1 MERSR
6 GRYFSRRDVRMMNS
20 INGELLKDIIE
31 QIVILYKINPNETSA
46 NLYGESI
53 DKYYYPGVETSCLVE
68 SDQRSTLYD
77 GFGPDVKKGT
87 LFRFHQKL
95 CEIKGMYAEVGDIVF
110 WENSYF
116 EIDQVAENQFLG
128 GQPEK
133 NYSLLCNAH
142 YTRKSKLNITQRNIQ

>member
-6 GRYFSRRDVRMMNS
+6 GRYFSRRDVRLMNS

-53 DKYYYPGVETSCLVE
+53 DKFYYPGVETSCLVE
-68 SDQRSTLYD
+68 SDQRSTLYE

-142 YTRKSKLNITQRNIQ
+142 LSRLSRLNIVDREL

>member
-31 QIVILYKINPNETSA
+31 QIAILYKINPNETSA
-46 NLYGESI
+46 NFYGESI
-53 DKYYYPGVETSCLVE
+53 DKFYYPGVETSCLVE
-68 SDQRSTLYD
+68 IYQRSTLYE

-142 YTRKSKLNITQRNIQ
+142 LSRLSRLNIVDREL

>member
-95 CEIKGMYAEVGDIVF
+95 CEIKAMYAEVGDIVF

-142 YTRKSKLNITQRNIQ
+142 LSRLSRLNIVDREL

>member
-133 NYSLLCNAH
+133 NYSLICNGHLA
-142 YTRKSKLNITQRNIQ
+142 RLSKLNIMERES